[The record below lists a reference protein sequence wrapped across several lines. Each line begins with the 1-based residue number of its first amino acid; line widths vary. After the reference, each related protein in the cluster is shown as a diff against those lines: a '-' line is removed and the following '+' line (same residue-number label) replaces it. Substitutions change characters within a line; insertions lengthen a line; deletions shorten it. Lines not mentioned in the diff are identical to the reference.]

1 MSKPKNDEPALAMCW
16 YDEEQWNILKKLQ
29 PDTLDDSFETW
40 RRNANRAL
48 QEMIQAG
55 HNIKK
60 VSVKIDVFLR
70 WCQERGVEPNG
81 ESRSAY
87 AAWKIQHR
95 NH

>member
-1 MSKPKNDEPALAMCW
+1 MSRTTSKEPALAMCW

-29 PDTLDDSFETW
+29 PDALDDSYATW

-48 QEMIQAG
+48 QQMTQAG

-60 VSVKIDVFLR
+60 VAVKIDAFLH
-70 WCQERGVEPNG
+70 WCEERGVEPNG

-87 AAWKIQHR
+87 AAWKLRRRKH
-95 NH
+95 